1 MEAAI
6 FPHVPQEALKAMI
19 EQEVDILIGLNMNH
33 IMPDGGSGVD
43 KSGGISVKRSIF
55 APGWVVG
62 GVLPDDQVS
71 EDRHMLSTQAAT
83 VRCARLHVVPE
94 PPITPD
100 FWECDQTEDG
110 SFNAMTYSGDTD
122 QEEIDKLGGNIFGY
136 EWNVSQDVLGVK
148 FPVNLSRKKRSVRS
162 EPDMTVADIE
172 RLRAV
177 KLTKR
182 NLLGFVN
189 GSGDPLG
196 IGSPWYMKLKLE
208 CQ

>member
-1 MEAAI
+1 
-6 FPHVPQEALKAMI
+6 
-19 EQEVDILIGLNMNH
+19 MNH

-100 FWECDQTEDG
+100 FWECDQLGVKPTPKCDRCRKCQLAGECSESHAQHTLKDQAELDLIRKNTKLVNG
-110 SFNAMTYSGDTD
+110 EILAKGNFKIKAMTYSGDTD

-148 FPVNLSRKKRSVRS
+148 FPVKLNWHKMSVRS
-162 EPDMTVADIE
+162 
-172 RLRAV
+172 
-177 KLTKR
+177 
-182 NLLGFVN
+182 
-189 GSGDPLG
+189 
-196 IGSPWYMKLKLE
+196 
-208 CQ
+208 